1 MEVNF
6 YNNQSNDNVINKDI
20 KLITSK
26 ALIFRKNVNEKDPV
40 LLVHNSIL
48 NNVNYVEIPNFK
60 RFYFIE
66 HTENYNNQLSR
77 VFLTTDL
84 LMTYQ
89 NEILNTDVI
98 ITATE
103 QPSYSSNALPTNLNL
118 ISDTY
123 KSDKELPL
131 GTTKVLTTIGS

>member
-6 YNNQSNDNVINKDI
+6 YNNQSNENVINKDI

-26 ALIFRKNVNEKDPV
+26 DLIFRKNVNEKDPV

-48 NNVNYVEIPNFK
+48 NNVNYVEIPTFK

-66 HTENYNNQLSR
+66 HTENYNSQLSR
-77 VFLTTDL
+77 IFLTTDL

-103 QPSYSSNALPTNLNL
+103 QPSYSSNSLPTNLNL

-123 KSDKELPL
+123 KSDTVLPL
-131 GTTKVLTTIGS
+131 GNTKVLTTIGS

>member
-6 YNNQSNDNVINKDI
+6 YNNLSNENVINKDI

-26 ALIFRKNVNEKDPV
+26 ELIFRKNVNEKDPV

-89 NEILNTDVI
+89 NEILNADVI
-98 ITATE
+98 ISATE
-103 QPSYSSNALPTNLNL
+103 QPSYSSNSLPTNLNL

-123 KSDKELPL
+123 KSDTVLPL

>member
-1 MEVNF
+1 MKVNF
-6 YNNQSNDNVINKDI
+6 YNNLSNENIINKDI

-26 ALIFRKNVNEKDPV
+26 EIIFRKNVNEKDPV
-40 LLVHNSIL
+40 LMVHNSIL
-48 NNVNYVEIPNFK
+48 NNVNYVEIPNFE

-77 VFLTTDL
+77 IFLTTDL

-89 NEILNTDVI
+89 NDILNTDVI

-103 QPSYSSNALPTNLNL
+103 TPSYSSNTLPTSLNL

-131 GTTKVLTTIGS
+131 GTTKVLTTIGG

>member
-1 MEVNF
+1 MKVNF
-6 YNNQSNDNVINKDI
+6 YNNQSNENVINKKLD
-20 KLITSK
+20 LITSK
-26 ALIFRKNVNEKDPV
+26 DLIFRKNVNEKDPV

-77 VFLTTDL
+77 IFLTTDL

-89 NEILNTDVI
+89 NDILNNEVI

-103 QPSYSSNALPTNLNL
+103 NPSYSSNSLPTNLNL

-123 KSDKELPL
+123 KSDTVLPL
-131 GTTKVLTTIGS
+131 GNTKVLTTIGS

>member
-1 MEVNF
+1 MKVNF
-6 YNNQSNDNVINKDI
+6 YNNQSNENVINKKLD
-20 KLITSK
+20 LITSK
-26 ALIFRKNVNEKDPV
+26 DLIFRKNVNEKDPV

-77 VFLTTDL
+77 IFLTTDL

-89 NEILNTDVI
+89 NDILNNEVI

-103 QPSYSSNALPTNLNL
+103 QPSYSSNALPTNINL

-123 KSDKELPL
+123 KSDTVLPL
-131 GTTKVLTTIGS
+131 GNTKVLTTIGS

>member
-6 YNNQSNDNVINKDI
+6 YNNQSNENVINKDI

-26 ALIFRKNVNEKDPV
+26 ELIFRKNVNEKDPV

-89 NEILNTDVI
+89 TEILNTDVI

-103 QPSYSSNALPTNLNL
+103 QPSYSSNSLPNNLNL

-123 KSDKELPL
+123 KSDTVLPL
-131 GTTKVLTTIGS
+131 GTTKVLTTIVS

>member
-1 MEVNF
+1 MKVNF
-6 YNNQSNDNVINKDI
+6 YNNSSNDNVINKKLDLIISKDI
-20 KLITSK
+20 
-26 ALIFRKNVNEKDPV
+26 IFRKNVNEKDPV
-40 LLVHNSIL
+40 LLVYNSIL
-48 NNVNYVEIPNFK
+48 NNVNYVEIPKFK

-89 NEILNTDVI
+89 NEILTNEVI

-103 QPSYSSNALPTNLNL
+103 KPSYSSNSLPTNLNL

-123 KSDKELPL
+123 KSDTVLPL
-131 GTTKVLTTIGS
+131 GTTKVLTTIGG

>member
-1 MEVNF
+1 MKVNF
-6 YNNQSNDNVINKDI
+6 YNNQSNENIINKKLD
-20 KLITSK
+20 LITSK
-26 ALIFRKNVNEKDPV
+26 ELIFRKNVNEKDPV
-40 LLVHNSIL
+40 LMVHNSIL

-77 VFLTTDL
+77 IFLTTDL

-89 NEILNTDVI
+89 NDILTNYVI

-103 QPSYSSNALPTNLNL
+103 QPSYSSNSLPTNLNL

-123 KSDKELPL
+123 KSDTVLPL
-131 GTTKVLTTIGS
+131 GNTKVLTTIGG

>member
-6 YNNQSNDNVINKDI
+6 YNNSSNENIINKDI

-26 ALIFRKNVNEKDPV
+26 ELIFRKNVNEKDPV

-77 VFLTTDL
+77 IFLTTDL

-89 NEILNTDVI
+89 NEILNADVI

-103 QPSYSSNALPTNLNL
+103 KPSYSSNSLPTNLNL

-123 KSDKELPL
+123 KSDTILPL
-131 GTTKVLTTIGS
+131 GNTKVLTTIGS

>member
-6 YNNQSNDNVINKDI
+6 YNNQSNENVINKDI

-26 ALIFRKNVNEKDPV
+26 ELIFRKNVNEKDPV

-89 NEILNTDVI
+89 TEILNTDVI

-103 QPSYSSNALPTNLNL
+103 QPSYSSNSLPNNLNL

-123 KSDKELPL
+123 KSDTVLPL

>member
-1 MEVNF
+1 MKVNF
-6 YNNQSNDNVINKDI
+6 YNNSSNDNVINK
-20 KLITSK
+20 KLDLIISK
-26 ALIFRKNVNEKDPV
+26 ELIFRKNVNEKDPV

-48 NNVNYVEIPNFK
+48 NNINYVEIPTFK

-77 VFLTTDL
+77 IFLTTDL

-89 NEILNTDVI
+89 NDILNNDVI
-98 ITATE
+98 ITATD
-103 QPSYSSNALPTNLNL
+103 QPSYSSNSLPTNLNL

-123 KSDKELPL
+123 KSDTVLPL
-131 GTTKVLTTIGS
+131 GTTKVLTTIGV

>member
-6 YNNQSNDNVINKDI
+6 YNNLSNENVINKDI

-26 ALIFRKNVNEKDPV
+26 ELIFRKNVNEKDPV

-66 HTENYNNQLSR
+66 HTENYNSQLSR

-89 NEILNTDVI
+89 NEILNADVI

-103 QPSYSSNALPTNLNL
+103 QPSYSSNSLPTNLNL

-123 KSDKELPL
+123 KSDTVLPL

>member
-6 YNNQSNDNVINKDI
+6 YNNLSNDNVINKDI

-26 ALIFRKNVNEKDPV
+26 ELIFRKNVNEKDPV

-77 VFLTTDL
+77 IFLTTDI

-103 QPSYSSNALPTNLNL
+103 QPSYSSNSLPTNLNL

-123 KSDKELPL
+123 KSDTVLPL

>member
-1 MEVNF
+1 MKVNF
-6 YNNQSNDNVINKDI
+6 YNNSSNDNVINK
-20 KLITSK
+20 KLDLIISK
-26 ALIFRKNVNEKDPV
+26 YLIFRKNVNEKDPV

-48 NNVNYVEIPNFK
+48 NNVNYVEIPTFK

-77 VFLTTDL
+77 IFLTTDL

-89 NEILNTDVI
+89 NDILNNDVI

-103 QPSYSSNALPTNLNL
+103 QPSYSSNSLPTNLNL

-123 KSDKELPL
+123 KSDKELPI
-131 GTTKVLTTIGS
+131 GTTKVLTTIGG

>member
-6 YNNQSNDNVINKDI
+6 YNNQSNENVINKDI

-26 ALIFRKNVNEKDPV
+26 DLIFRKNVNEKDPV

-48 NNVNYVEIPNFK
+48 NNVNYVEISTFK

-77 VFLTTDL
+77 IFLTTDL

-89 NEILNTDVI
+89 NEILNADVI

-103 QPSYSSNALPTNLNL
+103 KPSYSSNSLPTNLNL